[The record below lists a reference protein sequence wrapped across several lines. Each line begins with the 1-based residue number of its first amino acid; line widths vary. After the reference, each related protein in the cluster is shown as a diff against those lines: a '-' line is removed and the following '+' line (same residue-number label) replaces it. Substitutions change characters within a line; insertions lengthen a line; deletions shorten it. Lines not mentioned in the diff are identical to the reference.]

1 MNKLYNFI
9 ITPPISRQLTCH
21 VIALFN
27 QDGNGRSSTGVEG
40 MFEGRQLQSPLKFLR
55 FPLCLQLLGGYLVA

>member
-1 MNKLYNFI
+1 MNELYNFI

-27 QDGNGRSSTGVEG
+27 QDLNGMEWHWNGREV
-40 MFEGRQLQSPLKFLR
+40 
-55 FPLCLQLLGGYLVA
+55 